1 MAVNSSEEGQDA
13 YGVAVLTDQGI
24 TSYPQSDES
33 QLAFLS
39 LTEVPEKLKTQL
51 CLDTQLNTQN
61 HIKLEME
68 NADAYFPC
76 IVDIDMEKGKLETE
90 KTDDETFENLKNEDP
105 LTRTLQRQIS
115 VKISGK
121 FTQLLMNYSL
131 ILPKF
136 ISRDKSAA
144 DRIHDLPSN
153 RLRKYKR
160 SASFNSRKVVL
171 LFSVLSSM
179 GTMILIYLTLRVR
192 QLADASLNA

>member
-1 MAVNSSEEGQDA
+1 MTYIEKILFFQFVQGKDA

-24 TSYPQSDES
+24 TSYLQSDES

-39 LTEVPEKLKTQL
+39 LIEVPEKLKNQL

-105 LTRTLQRQIS
+105 LTVSLSMFYTIYDLDLI
-115 VKISGK
+115 V
-121 FTQLLMNYSL
+121 QLLHT
-131 ILPKF
+131 I
-136 ISRDKSAA
+136 
-144 DRIHDLPSN
+144 
-153 RLRKYKR
+153 
-160 SASFNSRKVVL
+160 
-171 LFSVLSSM
+171 
-179 GTMILIYLTLRVR
+179 
-192 QLADASLNA
+192 